1 MWRCT
6 ATLLAMWTSPTSW
19 SRTAANIRASLR
31 IELENWPIQHGST
44 YMVGGFYAFSCSVLR
59 SEGLKTSKIASWS
72 FVVRRRCFD
81 IWMCYEAKLH
91 ADIGTDHF
99 NFYVWMIWVCVCV
112 YVSSGCIFFIL
123 AWLMEPQ
130 HDRRKCRKDG
140 HIPPLVENYIICG
153 SWSVSEQPTN
163 VDDKSLRLDRSTR
176 NVNSIQCFTLTFTH
190 IQRHAPASICII
202 QL

>member
-1 MWRCT
+1 MLFRAACYIRKAWKPQKLLVEVLSSVVVVSISECAMKRNYMQ
-6 ATLLAMWTSPTSW
+6 TLAQTISIFML
-19 SRTAANIRASLR
+19 
-31 IELENWPIQHGST
+31 
-44 YMVGGFYAFSCSVLR
+44 
-59 SEGLKTSKIASWS
+59 
-72 FVVRRRCFD
+72 
-81 IWMCYEAKLH
+81 
-91 ADIGTDHF
+91 
-99 NFYVWMIWVCVCV
+99 WMIWGYGW
-112 YVSSGCIFFIL
+112 YVSSGCIYFIL